1 MTMRALQ
8 ALALAALLTLAGV
21 SAAFA
26 DGDGGANSLPLPG
39 QTEEVLQGET
49 WA

>member
-1 MTMRALQ
+1 MRALQ
-8 ALALAALLTLAGV
+8 AMALAALLTLAGV

-26 DGDGGANSLPLPG
+26 DAGGDANSLPLPG
-39 QTEEVLQGET
+39 QTEEVLQGEA

>member
-1 MTMRALQ
+1 MRALR
-8 ALALAALLTLAGV
+8 AMALAALLTLAGV

-26 DGDGGANSLPLPG
+26 DGGGGAQSVPLPG